1 LIQRFIHV
9 AEVKDDDDIL
19 KEGRVQIFIE
29 NLMSEFD
36 ESHLPWARPFHPG
49 FGGSSDY
56 GRLRVPKK
64 GSKVWVFSE
73 KPDLLFNWF
82 YMADVSL
89 KKLNPIEKI
98 LTFLNGKFKATP
110 QTGGLGLSSSYPDV
124 DIILYPNGI
133 YTGVSTGDNPEVFV
147 YHPSALISIDKEGN
161 ISTKGTKWTHYGDIV
176 VKEGDFEITK
186 GGLKIA
192 EGDFE
197 VSKGDMAIKEGD
209 VDVTKGK
216 LDVGKDIKWNTETT
230 ATTASTHTHPT
241 AATGSPSS
249 PTPGS

>member
-1 LIQRFIHV
+1 MIHKFIHV
-9 AEVKDDDDIL
+9 AEVKDDDDTF

-36 ESHLPWARPFHPG
+36 TSHLPWARPFYPG

-89 KKLNPIEKI
+89 KKLNPIQKI

-133 YTGVSTGDNPEVFV
+133 YTGVSTGNDPEVFV

-186 GGLKIA
+186 GNLT
-192 EGDFE
+192 
-197 VSKGDMAIKEGD
+197 IKEGD